1 MAKDSV
7 KNNKTKKKL
16 LFCFVSIIILILLFN
31 VSLFGFIE
39 AKLSLGDNNIK
50 TGNISICLNG
60 NNKIFDDNDYYIQ
73 PGDIVKKSFYIEN
86 DGENDV
92 YFKIYFDNLEGTYFD
107 YIYVEIKNEE
117 GVIICEGLMNEL
129 SKENVESKDDA
140 LCASEKRN
148 FEISIIFL
156 EEAGNDY
163 QDEKID
169 FEIIVMATQ
178 TKNNPNRDFD

>member
-50 TGNISICLNG
+50 TGNISISLNG